1 MEKNAL
7 LQEIIA
13 CMAENG
19 DYSQTELDE
28 FCSIFFESIEAGLL
42 ADKYV
47 KIKGFGTFKLI
58 NVSERE
64 SINVNTGERIQISG
78 HAKASF
84 IPDNDLKDLI
94 NSPFSHFQTVAI
106 NDETNL
112 EEMSSIADDDIL
124 ETEQAL
130 ETEETDGEQTPLIES
145 SDEEMPEKED
155 LSLLSQGVAKSVV
168 QQGNAATAQ
177 SKVASPE
184 PSASLDDGLGQD
196 CVDNAD
202 SDVSS
207 DEAVGTE
214 VTENSN
220 RHVASDEE
228 GGGLPFDKEKEST
241 DDNAEKAKD
250 SASVSQS
257 GEPADAAFH
266 HASDARRS
274 DCESDN
280 ANQEESYY
288 SRVSHTTGKPYPFR
302 YVLKVTRAMQRP
314 NWWKVIAI
322 FLFVSILLALS
333 YFAGYY
339 KVFCPPC
346 EEGSNTSQVVNTHQ
360 HNTDMAANAA
370 TAAEGDSAKV
380 VQEDKKY
387 SVAAM
392 HNENVSAKENV
403 EATQKDSA
411 KKEELPVSYSLKKK
425 YSISGLQSIHKV
437 KTNET
442 LSMIARRIYGHK
454 EFSKYIVQYN
464 NISNPDNIV
473 VGTALRIPALKE
485 KQN

>member
-112 EEMSSIADDDIL
+112 EEMASIADDDIS
-124 ETEQAL
+124 EMEQAL

-155 LSLLSQGVAKSVV
+155 LSLLSKGVAESVV
-168 QQGNAATAQ
+168 QQGNAATVQ

-184 PSASLDDGLGQD
+184 PSASLGDGLGQD

-250 SASVSQS
+250 SAFVSQS

-266 HASDARRS
+266 HASDARRA

-280 ANQEESYY
+280 ANQEEGYY
-288 SRVSHTTGKPYPFR
+288 SSVSHTTGKPYPFR
-302 YVLKVTRAMQRP
+302 YVVKVTRAMQRP

-346 EEGSNTSQVVNTHQ
+346 EEGSNASQVVNAHQ
-360 HNTDMAANAA
+360 HNADTAANAA
-370 TAAEGDSAKV
+370 KAAEGDSAKV
-380 VQEDKKY
+380 VQEEKKD

-403 EATQKDSA
+403 EAKQKDST

-437 KTNET
+437 KSNET

>member
-13 CMAENG
+13 SMAENG

-58 NVSERE
+58 NVSDRE

-124 ETEQAL
+124 EMEQAL

-228 GGGLPFDKEKEST
+228 GGGLPFDKEKKST
-241 DDNAEKAKD
+241 DDNAENAKD
-250 SASVSQS
+250 LAFVSQS
-257 GEPADAAFH
+257 VEPADAAFH

-346 EEGSNTSQVVNTHQ
+346 EEGNNTSQVVNTHQ
-360 HNTDMAANAA
+360 HNTDTAANAA

-380 VQEDKKY
+380 VQEDKKD

-411 KKEELPVSYSLKKK
+411 KEEELPVSYSLKKK

>member
-1 MEKNAL
+1 M
-7 LQEIIA
+7 QEIIA

-58 NVSERE
+58 NVSDRE

-124 ETEQAL
+124 EMEQAL

-207 DEAVGTE
+207 NEAVGTE
-214 VTENSN
+214 VTESSN

-228 GGGLPFDKEKEST
+228 GCGLPFDKEKEST

-266 HASDARRS
+266 HASDARRA

-280 ANQEESYY
+280 ANQEEGYY
-288 SRVSHTTGKPYPFR
+288 SSVSHTTGKPYPFR

-346 EEGSNTSQVVNTHQ
+346 EEGSDASQVVNVHQ
-360 HNTDMAANAA
+360 HNTDTAANAA
-370 TAAEGDSAKV
+370 KAAEGDSAKV
-380 VQEDKKY
+380 VQEDKKD

-392 HNENVSAKENV
+392 HNANVSAKENV
-403 EATQKDSA
+403 EAPQQDSA

>member
-1 MEKNAL
+1 M
-7 LQEIIA
+7 
-13 CMAENG
+13 
-19 DYSQTELDE
+19 
-28 FCSIFFESIEAGLL
+28 
-42 ADKYV
+42 
-47 KIKGFGTFKLI
+47 
-58 NVSERE
+58 
-64 SINVNTGERIQISG
+64 
-78 HAKASF
+78 
-84 IPDNDLKDLI
+84 
-94 NSPFSHFQTVAI
+94 
-106 NDETNL
+106 
-112 EEMSSIADDDIL
+112 
-124 ETEQAL
+124 
-130 ETEETDGEQTPLIES
+130 
-145 SDEEMPEKED
+145 
-155 LSLLSQGVAKSVV
+155 V

-266 HASDARRS
+266 HASDARRA

-280 ANQEESYY
+280 ANQEEGYY
-288 SRVSHTTGKPYPFR
+288 SSVSHTTGKPYPFR

-346 EEGSNTSQVVNTHQ
+346 EEGSDASQVVNVHQ
-360 HNTDMAANAA
+360 HNTDTAANAA
-370 TAAEGDSAKV
+370 KAAEGDSAKV
-380 VQEDKKY
+380 VQEDKKD
-387 SVAAM
+387 SVVAM

-403 EATQKDSA
+403 EATQKDST

-437 KTNET
+437 KSNET

>member
-58 NVSERE
+58 NVSDRE

-94 NSPFSHFQTVAI
+94 NSPFAHFQTVAI

-112 EEMSSIADDDIL
+112 EEMASIANDDIL
-124 ETEQAL
+124 EMEQAL
-130 ETEETDGEQTPLIES
+130 ETEETDGGQNPLNES

-155 LSLLSQGVAKSVV
+155 LSLLSQAGAENVV
-168 QQGNAATAQ
+168 QQGDVATAQ

-184 PSASLDDGLGQD
+184 PSTSLGDGLGQD
-196 CVDNAD
+196 CVDNPD
-202 SDVSS
+202 GDVSS

-214 VTENSN
+214 VTENLN
-220 RHVASDEE
+220 RHVDSDEE
-228 GGGLPFDKEKEST
+228 DGGLPFDKEKKST
-241 DDNAEKAKD
+241 DDNAKD
-250 SASVSQS
+250 LAFVSQS
-257 GEPADAAFH
+257 VEPADAAFH

-346 EEGSNTSQVVNTHQ
+346 EEGNNTSQVVNTHQ
-360 HNTDMAANAA
+360 HNTDTAANAA

-380 VQEDKKY
+380 VQEDKKD

-411 KKEELPVSYSLKKK
+411 KEEELPVSYSLKKK

>member
-58 NVSERE
+58 NVSDRE

-94 NSPFSHFQTVAI
+94 NSPFAHFQTVAI

-112 EEMSSIADDDIL
+112 EEMASIANDDIL
-124 ETEQAL
+124 EMEQAL
-130 ETEETDGEQTPLIES
+130 ETEETDGGQKPLNES

-155 LSLLSQGVAKSVV
+155 LSLLSQGGAENVV
-168 QQGNAATAQ
+168 QQGDVATAQ

-184 PSASLDDGLGQD
+184 PSTSLGDGLGQD
-196 CVDNAD
+196 CVDNPD
-202 SDVSS
+202 GDVSS

-214 VTENSN
+214 DLN
-220 RHVASDEE
+220 RHVDSDVED
-228 GGGLPFDKEKEST
+228 GGLPFDKEKKST
-241 DDNAEKAKD
+241 DDNVENAKD
-250 SASVSQS
+250 LAFVSQS
-257 GEPADAAFH
+257 VEPADAAFH

-280 ANQEESYY
+280 ANQEEPYY

-346 EEGSNTSQVVNTHQ
+346 EEGSNASQVVNTHQ
-360 HNTDMAANAA
+360 HNTDTAANAA

-380 VQEDKKY
+380 VQDDKKD
-387 SVAAM
+387 SVVAM

-403 EATQKDSA
+403 EATQKDST

-437 KTNET
+437 KSNET

>member
-1 MEKNAL
+1 M
-7 LQEIIA
+7 
-13 CMAENG
+13 
-19 DYSQTELDE
+19 
-28 FCSIFFESIEAGLL
+28 
-42 ADKYV
+42 
-47 KIKGFGTFKLI
+47 
-58 NVSERE
+58 
-64 SINVNTGERIQISG
+64 
-78 HAKASF
+78 
-84 IPDNDLKDLI
+84 
-94 NSPFSHFQTVAI
+94 
-106 NDETNL
+106 
-112 EEMSSIADDDIL
+112 
-124 ETEQAL
+124 EQAL
-130 ETEETDGEQTPLIES
+130 ETEETDGGQNPLNES

-155 LSLLSQGVAKSVV
+155 LSLLSQGGAENVV
-168 QQGNAATAQ
+168 QQGDVATAQ

-184 PSASLDDGLGQD
+184 PSTSLGDGLGQD
-196 CVDNAD
+196 CIDNPD
-202 SDVSS
+202 GDVSS

-214 VTENSN
+214 VTENFN
-220 RHVASDEE
+220 RHVDSDEE
-228 GGGLPFDKEKEST
+228 DGGLPFDKEKKST
-241 DDNAEKAKD
+241 DDNVENAKD
-250 SASVSQS
+250 LAFVSQS
-257 GEPADAAFH
+257 VEPADAAFH

-280 ANQEESYY
+280 ANQEEPYY

-346 EEGSNTSQVVNTHQ
+346 EEGSNASQVVNTHQ
-360 HNTDMAANAA
+360 HNTDTAANAA

-380 VQEDKKY
+380 VQEDKKD

>member
-112 EEMSSIADDDIL
+112 EEMASIADDDIS
-124 ETEQAL
+124 EMEQTL

-155 LSLLSQGVAKSVV
+155 MSLLSQGVAENVA
-168 QQGNAATAQ
+168 QRGNAATAQ

-184 PSASLDDGLGQD
+184 PSASLGDGLGQD

-202 SDVSS
+202 SDVS
-207 DEAVGTE
+207 
-214 VTENSN
+214 
-220 RHVASDEE
+220 SDEE

-250 SASVSQS
+250 SAFVSQS

-280 ANQEESYY
+280 ANQEEGYY
-288 SRVSHTTGKPYPFR
+288 SSVSHTTGKPYPFR

-346 EEGSNTSQVVNTHQ
+346 EEGSNASQVVNAHQ
-360 HNTDMAANAA
+360 HNTDTAENAA
-370 TAAEGDSAKV
+370 KAAEGDSAKV
-380 VQEDKKY
+380 VQEDKKD

-392 HNENVSAKENV
+392 HNENVSAKENA
-403 EATQKDSA
+403 EATQKDST
-411 KKEELPVSYSLKKK
+411 KKEEQPVSYSLKKK

-437 KTNET
+437 KSNET

>member
-124 ETEQAL
+124 EMEQAL

-266 HASDARRS
+266 HASDARRA

-280 ANQEESYY
+280 ANQEEGYY
-288 SRVSHTTGKPYPFR
+288 SSVSHTTGKPYPFR

-346 EEGSNTSQVVNTHQ
+346 EEGSDASQVVNVHQ
-360 HNTDMAANAA
+360 HNTDTAANAA
-370 TAAEGDSAKV
+370 KAAEGDSAKV
-380 VQEDKKY
+380 VQEDKKD
-387 SVAAM
+387 SVVAM

-403 EATQKDSA
+403 EATQKDST

-437 KTNET
+437 KSNET

-464 NISNPDNIV
+464 NILNPDNIV

>member
-124 ETEQAL
+124 EMEQTL

-202 SDVSS
+202 SDV
-207 DEAVGTE
+207 
-214 VTENSN
+214 
-220 RHVASDEE
+220 ASDEE

-266 HASDARRS
+266 HASDARRA

-280 ANQEESYY
+280 ANQEEGYY
-288 SRVSHTTGKPYPFR
+288 SSVSHTTGKPYPFR

-346 EEGSNTSQVVNTHQ
+346 EEGSDASQVVNVHQ
-360 HNTDMAANAA
+360 HNTDTAANAA

-380 VQEDKKY
+380 VQEDKKD

>member
-64 SINVNTGERIQISG
+64 SINVNTGERIQIIG

-112 EEMSSIADDDIL
+112 EEMASIADDDIL
-124 ETEQAL
+124 EMEQAL

-145 SDEEMPEKED
+145 SDEEMPKKED
-155 LSLLSQGVAKSVV
+155 LSLLSQGVAESVV

-207 DEAVGTE
+207 DE
-214 VTENSN
+214 
-220 RHVASDEE
+220 E
-228 GGGLPFDKEKEST
+228 GGGLPFDKGKKST

-250 SASVSQS
+250 PAFVSQS

-280 ANQEESYY
+280 ANQEEGYY
-288 SRVSHTTGKPYPFR
+288 SSVSHTTGKPYPFR

-346 EEGSNTSQVVNTHQ
+346 EEGSNASQVVNAHQ
-360 HNTDMAANAA
+360 HNTDTAANAA
-370 TAAEGDSAKV
+370 KAAEGDSAKV
-380 VQEDKKY
+380 VREEKKD

-392 HNENVSAKENV
+392 HNENVLAKENV
-403 EATQKDSA
+403 EAKQKDST

-437 KTNET
+437 KSNET

>member
-112 EEMSSIADDDIL
+112 EEMASIADDDL
-124 ETEQAL
+124 SEMEQAL
-130 ETEETDGEQTPLIES
+130 ETEETDGEQTPMNES
-145 SDEEMPEKED
+145 SDEEIPDKED
-155 LSLLSQGVAKSVV
+155 LSLLSQGVAESVV
-168 QQGNAATAQ
+168 QQGNAATVQ

-184 PSASLDDGLGQD
+184 LSASLDDGLGQD

-207 DEAVGTE
+207 DEAVGIA

-228 GGGLPFDKEKEST
+228 GSGLPFDKEKEST
-241 DDNAEKAKD
+241 DDSAEKAKD

-266 HASDARRS
+266 HASDARRA
-274 DCESDN
+274 DGESDN
-280 ANQEESYY
+280 ANQEEGYY
-288 SRVSHTTGKPYPFR
+288 SSVSHTTGKPYPFR
-302 YVLKVTRAMQRP
+302 YVVKVTRAMQRP
-314 NWWKVIAI
+314 NWWKVIVI

-346 EEGSNTSQVVNTHQ
+346 EEGSNASQVVNAHQ
-360 HNTDMAANAA
+360 HNADTAANAA
-370 TAAEGDSAKV
+370 KAAEGDSAKV
-380 VQEDKKY
+380 VQGEKKD
-387 SVAAM
+387 SVVAM
-392 HNENVSAKENV
+392 HNENVLAKENV
-403 EATQKDSA
+403 EAKQKDST

-437 KTNET
+437 KSNET

>member
-58 NVSERE
+58 NVSDRE

-94 NSPFSHFQTVAI
+94 NSPFAHFQTVAI

-112 EEMSSIADDDIL
+112 EEMASIANDDVL
-124 ETEQAL
+124 EMEQAL
-130 ETEETDGEQTPLIES
+130 ETEETDGGQNPLNES

-155 LSLLSQGVAKSVV
+155 LSLLSQSVAESVV

-214 VTENSN
+214 VTENSSM
-220 RHVASDEE
+220 HVSSDEK
-228 GGGLPFDKEKEST
+228 GGGLPFDKGKEST

-250 SASVSQS
+250 SAFVSQS
-257 GEPADAAFH
+257 GKPADAAFH

-360 HNTDMAANAA
+360 HNTDTAANAA

-380 VQEDKKY
+380 VQEDKKD

>member
-58 NVSERE
+58 NVSDRE

-112 EEMSSIADDDIL
+112 EEMASIADDDIS
-124 ETEQAL
+124 EMEQAL

-155 LSLLSQGVAKSVV
+155 LSLLSQGVAESVV
-168 QQGNAATAQ
+168 QQWNAATAQ

-214 VTENSN
+214 VTENSSM
-220 RHVASDEE
+220 HVASDEE

-257 GEPADAAFH
+257 GEAADAAFH
-266 HASDARRS
+266 HASDARRA
-274 DCESDN
+274 DCESGN
-280 ANQEESYY
+280 ANQEEGYY
-288 SRVSHTTGKPYPFR
+288 SSVSHTTGKPYPFR

-346 EEGSNTSQVVNTHQ
+346 EEGGNASQVVNAHQ
-360 HNTDMAANAA
+360 HNTDTAANAA

-380 VQEDKKY
+380 VREEKKD

-392 HNENVSAKENV
+392 HNETVPAKENV
-403 EATQKDSA
+403 EATQKDST
-411 KKEELPVSYSLKKK
+411 KKEKLPVSYSLKKK

-437 KTNET
+437 KSNET

>member
-112 EEMSSIADDDIL
+112 EEMASIADDDIS
-124 ETEQAL
+124 EMEQAL
-130 ETEETDGEQTPLIES
+130 ETEETDGEQAPLIES

-155 LSLLSQGVAKSVV
+155 LSLLSQGVAESVV
-168 QQGNAATAQ
+168 QQGNAATVQ

-207 DEAVGTE
+207 DE
-214 VTENSN
+214 
-220 RHVASDEE
+220 E
-228 GGGLPFDKEKEST
+228 GGGLPFDKGKEST

-250 SASVSQS
+250 SAFVSQS

-266 HASDARRS
+266 HASDARRA
-274 DCESDN
+274 DGESDN
-280 ANQEESYY
+280 ANQEEGYY
-288 SRVSHTTGKPYPFR
+288 SSVSHTTGKPYPFR
-302 YVLKVTRAMQRP
+302 YVVKVTRAMQRP

-346 EEGSNTSQVVNTHQ
+346 EDGSNASQVVNAHQ
-360 HNTDMAANAA
+360 HNADTAANAA
-370 TAAEGDSAKV
+370 KAAEGDSAKV
-380 VQEDKKY
+380 VREGKKD

-403 EATQKDSA
+403 EAKQKDST

-437 KTNET
+437 KSNET

>member
-58 NVSERE
+58 NVSDRE

-124 ETEQAL
+124 EMEQAL

-257 GEPADAAFH
+257 VEPADAAFH

-346 EEGSNTSQVVNTHQ
+346 EEASQVVNTHQ
-360 HNTDMAANAA
+360 HNTDTAANAA

-380 VQEDKKY
+380 VQEDKKN

-411 KKEELPVSYSLKKK
+411 KEEELPVSYSLKKK

>member
-58 NVSERE
+58 NVSDRE

-94 NSPFSHFQTVAI
+94 NSPFAHFQTVAI

-112 EEMSSIADDDIL
+112 EEMASIANDDIL
-124 ETEQAL
+124 EMEQAL
-130 ETEETDGEQTPLIES
+130 ETEETDGGQNPLNES

-207 DEAVGTE
+207 NEAVGTE
-214 VTENSN
+214 VTESSN

-228 GGGLPFDKEKEST
+228 GCGLPFDKEKEST

-266 HASDARRS
+266 HASDARRA

>member
-124 ETEQAL
+124 EMEQAL

-184 PSASLDDGLGQD
+184 PSASLDDGLGQYR
-196 CVDNAD
+196 
-202 SDVSS
+202 
-207 DEAVGTE
+207 G
-214 VTENSN
+214 N
-220 RHVASDEE
+220 RE
-228 GGGLPFDKEKEST
+228 
-241 DDNAEKAKD
+241 
-250 SASVSQS
+250 
-257 GEPADAAFH
+257 
-266 HASDARRS
+266 
-274 DCESDN
+274 
-280 ANQEESYY
+280 
-288 SRVSHTTGKPYPFR
+288 
-302 YVLKVTRAMQRP
+302 LK
-314 NWWKVIAI
+314 
-322 FLFVSILLALS
+322 
-333 YFAGYY
+333 
-339 KVFCPPC
+339 
-346 EEGSNTSQVVNTHQ
+346 
-360 HNTDMAANAA
+360 
-370 TAAEGDSAKV
+370 
-380 VQEDKKY
+380 
-387 SVAAM
+387 
-392 HNENVSAKENV
+392 
-403 EATQKDSA
+403 
-411 KKEELPVSYSLKKK
+411 
-425 YSISGLQSIHKV
+425 
-437 KTNET
+437 
-442 LSMIARRIYGHK
+442 
-454 EFSKYIVQYN
+454 
-464 NISNPDNIV
+464 
-473 VGTALRIPALKE
+473 
-485 KQN
+485 

>member
-58 NVSERE
+58 NVSDRE

-94 NSPFSHFQTVAI
+94 NSPFAHFQTVAI

-112 EEMSSIADDDIL
+112 EEMASIANDDIL
-124 ETEQAL
+124 EMEQAL
-130 ETEETDGEQTPLIES
+130 ETEETDGGQNPLNES

-155 LSLLSQGVAKSVV
+155 LSLLSQRGAENVV
-168 QQGNAATAQ
+168 QQGDVA
-177 SKVASPE
+177 ASPE
-184 PSASLDDGLGQD
+184 PSTSLDDGLGQD

-266 HASDARRS
+266 HASDARRA

-280 ANQEESYY
+280 ANQEEGYY
-288 SRVSHTTGKPYPFR
+288 SSVSHTTGKPYPFR

-346 EEGSNTSQVVNTHQ
+346 EEGSDASQVENVHQ
-360 HNTDMAANAA
+360 HNTDTAANAA
-370 TAAEGDSAKV
+370 KAAEGDSAKV
-380 VQEDKKY
+380 VQEDKKD
-387 SVAAM
+387 SVVAM

-403 EATQKDSA
+403 EATQKDST

-437 KTNET
+437 KSNET

>member
-64 SINVNTGERIQISG
+64 SINVNNGERIQISG

-124 ETEQAL
+124 EMEQAL

-266 HASDARRS
+266 HASDARRA

-280 ANQEESYY
+280 ANQEEGYY
-288 SRVSHTTGKPYPFR
+288 SSVSHTTGKPYPFR

-346 EEGSNTSQVVNTHQ
+346 EEGSDASQVVNVHQ
-360 HNTDMAANAA
+360 HNTDTAANAA
-370 TAAEGDSAKV
+370 KAAEGDSAKV
-380 VQEDKKY
+380 VQEDKKD
-387 SVAAM
+387 SVVAM

-403 EATQKDSA
+403 EATQKDST

-437 KTNET
+437 KSNET

>member
-58 NVSERE
+58 NVSDRE

-94 NSPFSHFQTVAI
+94 NSPFAHFQTVAI

-112 EEMSSIADDDIL
+112 EEMASIANDDIL
-124 ETEQAL
+124 EMEQAL
-130 ETEETDGEQTPLIES
+130 ETEETDGGQNPLNES

-155 LSLLSQGVAKSVV
+155 LSLLSQRGAENVV
-168 QQGNAATAQ
+168 QQGDVATVQ
-177 SKVASPE
+177 SKAASPE
-184 PSASLDDGLGQD
+184 PSTSLGDGLGQD
-196 CVDNAD
+196 CVDNPD
-202 SDVSS
+202 GDVSL

-214 VTENSN
+214 VTENLN
-220 RHVASDEE
+220 RHVDSDVED
-228 GGGLPFDKEKEST
+228 GGLPFDKEKKST
-241 DDNAEKAKD
+241 DDNAENAKD
-250 SASVSQS
+250 LAFVSQS
-257 GEPADAAFH
+257 VEPADAAFH
-266 HASDARRS
+266 HVSDARRS

-346 EEGSNTSQVVNTHQ
+346 EEGSNASQVVNTHQ
-360 HNTDMAANAA
+360 HNTDTAANVA

-380 VQEDKKY
+380 VQEDKKD

-392 HNENVSAKENV
+392 HDENVLAKEND
-403 EATQKDSA
+403 EATQKDGT

>member
-112 EEMSSIADDDIL
+112 EEMASIADDDIS
-124 ETEQAL
+124 EMEQAL

-155 LSLLSQGVAKSVV
+155 LSLLSQGVAESVV

-207 DEAVGTE
+207 DE
-214 VTENSN
+214 
-220 RHVASDEE
+220 E
-228 GGGLPFDKEKEST
+228 GGGLPFDKGKEST

-250 SASVSQS
+250 SAFVSQS

-266 HASDARRS
+266 HATDARRA
-274 DCESDN
+274 DGESDN
-280 ANQEESYY
+280 ANQEEGYY
-288 SRVSHTTGKPYPFR
+288 SSVSHTTGKPYPFR
-302 YVLKVTRAMQRP
+302 YVVKVTRAMQRP

-346 EEGSNTSQVVNTHQ
+346 EEGSNASQVVNAHQ
-360 HNTDMAANAA
+360 HNADTAANAA
-370 TAAEGDSAKV
+370 KAAEGDSAKV
-380 VQEDKKY
+380 VREEKKD

-403 EATQKDSA
+403 EAKQKDST

-437 KTNET
+437 KSNET

>member
-112 EEMSSIADDDIL
+112 EEMASIADDDL
-124 ETEQAL
+124 SEMEQAL
-130 ETEETDGEQTPLIES
+130 ETEETDGEQTPMNES
-145 SDEEMPEKED
+145 SDEEIPDKED
-155 LSLLSQGVAKSVV
+155 LSLLSQGVAESVV
-168 QQGNAATAQ
+168 QQGNAATVQ

-184 PSASLDDGLGQD
+184 LSASLDDGLGQD

-207 DEAVGTE
+207 DEAVGIA

-228 GGGLPFDKEKEST
+228 GSGLPFDKEKEST
-241 DDNAEKAKD
+241 DDSAEKAKD

-266 HASDARRS
+266 HASDARRA
-274 DCESDN
+274 DGESDN
-280 ANQEESYY
+280 ANQEEGYY
-288 SRVSHTTGKPYPFR
+288 SSVSHTTGKPYPFR
-302 YVLKVTRAMQRP
+302 YVVKVTRAMQRP

-346 EEGSNTSQVVNTHQ
+346 EEGSNASQVVNAHQ
-360 HNTDMAANAA
+360 HNADTAANAA
-370 TAAEGDSAKV
+370 KAAEGDSAKV
-380 VQEDKKY
+380 VQGEKKD
-387 SVAAM
+387 SVVAM
-392 HNENVSAKENV
+392 HNENVLAKENV
-403 EATQKDSA
+403 EAKQKDST

-437 KTNET
+437 KSNET